1 MKTNTIFVGLTF
13 IVGLYG
19 CATPATSTFD
29 YQDKAAVRV
38 ENEITVD
45 KPFEDVWSG
54 LVRQL
59 AKGFFVINNI
69 EKESRLINVSF
80 STTSPED
87 YIDCGRTLRTFTK
100 GKENIEYDYEVAA
113 DSSYKYGAGTSA
125 DGVFTLVGYVDRDT
139 SLEGRINIYIAP
151 NDQITEVTVN
161 TRYILTLS
169 TRGQITSENIYGQ
182 AVQSQVLP
190 NSSDTIS
197 FNTNQPN
204 KSQEGISC
212 FSKGLLETEI
222 LEMAK
227 AT

>member
-1 MKTNTIFVGLTF
+1 MKTNTLLVGLTF

-29 YQDKAAVRV
+29 YQDRAAVRV

-59 AKGFFVINNI
+59 AKGYFVINNI

-87 YIDCGRTLRTFTK
+87 YIDCGRSHRTFTK

-113 DSSYKYGAGTSA
+113 DSSYKYGAGMSA
-125 DGVFTLVGYVDRDT
+125 NGALTLVGYVDRDT

-151 NDQITEVTVN
+151 NKQSTEVTVN
-161 TRYILTLS
+161 SRYILTLATS
-169 TRGQITSENIYGQ
+169 GQITAENLYGQ
-182 AVQSQVLP
+182 VVESQAIP
-190 NSSDTIS
+190 HSSSIIS

-204 KSQEGISC
+204 KSKEGIAC
-212 FSKGLLETEI
+212 FSKGVLETEI
-222 LEMAK
+222 LEMA
-227 AT
+227 TVS